1 MTESTT
7 NTKPNSADTE
17 AQPNFVIQRIYIK
30 DISFEAP
37 NTPQVFLDEWK
48 PQMEVEI
55 QNRSLQI
62 GTDTHEVVLRIAVTT
77 KINDKVA
84 FLIEVQQAGI
94 FSVHGATNEQLGPII
109 GSYCPSILFP
119 YAREAIAS
127 LSMNGGFPPI
137 HLAPVNFD
145 AAYHQHM
152 QQVANNPTTAAEET
166 QH

>member
-1 MTESTT
+1 MTEKTTSAPTDNVTT
-7 NTKPNSADTE
+7 NS
-17 AQPNFVIQRIYIK
+17 QPNFVIQRIYVK
-30 DISFEAP
+30 DASFEAP

-48 PQMEVEI
+48 PAMEVEI
-55 QNRSLQI
+55 QNRSTQI
-62 GTDTHEVVLRIAVTT
+62 GTDTHEVVLRVALTT
-77 KINDKVA
+77 KVNDKVA

-94 FSVHGATNEQLGPII
+94 FSVHGASNEQLGPII

-127 LSMNGGFPPI
+127 FSMNGGFPPI

-145 AAYHQHM
+145 AAYQQFM
-152 QQVANNPTTAAEET
+152 QEQSGQATKTDDT